1 MEKTGFTEK
10 MEFLFNEAKCL
21 EIYMTGLSRW
31 HRVTPTDFRSF
42 DGKRRIQGEEYEG
55 PLYAYGTNRKVSPK
69 HNNKIVSSE
78 VLIERNKRS
87 QKMRF

>member
-10 MEFLFNEAKCL
+10 MEFLFNEARCL
-21 EIYMTGLSRW
+21 EIYVPGLSRW

-55 PLYAYGTNRKVSPK
+55 PLYAYGTNRKVIPK
-69 HNNKIVSSE
+69 FNNKIVSSE
-78 VLIERNKRS
+78 VLIERNARS
-87 QKMRF
+87 QKMR

>member
-10 MEFLFNEAKCL
+10 MEFLFNEARCL
-21 EIYMTGLSRW
+21 EIYMPGLSRW

-55 PLYAYGTNRKVSPK
+55 PLYAYGTNKKVIPSF
-69 HNNKIVSSE
+69 NNKIVSSE

>member
-1 MEKTGFTEK
+1 MEKTGYTEK
-10 MEFLFNEAKCL
+10 MEFLFNESKNL
-21 EIYMTGLSRW
+21 EIFLPNLNIWY
-31 HRVTPTDFRSF
+31 RVTPVDFRSF

-78 VLIERNKRS
+78 VLIERNARS
-87 QKMRF
+87 QKMR

>member
-10 MEFLFNEAKCL
+10 MEFLFNESKNL
-21 EIYMTGLSRW
+21 EIYMPGLSRW
-31 HRVTPTDFRSF
+31 HRVTPIDFRSF
-42 DGKRRIQGEEYEG
+42 DGKRRIQGKEYEG
-55 PLYAYGTNRKVSPK
+55 PLYAYGTNRKVLPK

-87 QKMRF
+87 QKMR

>member
-1 MEKTGFTEK
+1 MEKTGYTEK
-10 MEFLFNEAKCL
+10 IEYPFNEAKCL
-21 EIYMTGLSRW
+21 EIYMPGLSRW

-69 HNNKIVSSE
+69 HNNKIIPSE
-78 VLIERNKRS
+78 VLNQRNSRS
-87 QKMRF
+87 QKMR

>member
-1 MEKTGFTEK
+1 MEKTGYTEK
-10 MEFLFNEAKCL
+10 MEFLFNESKNL
-21 EIYMTGLSRW
+21 EIFLPNLNNWY
-31 HRVTPTDFRSF
+31 RVTPTDFRSF

-78 VLIERNKRS
+78 ILIERNARS
-87 QKMRF
+87 QKMR

>member
-1 MEKTGFTEK
+1 MEKTGYTEK
-10 MEFLFNEAKCL
+10 MEFLFNESKNL
-21 EIYMTGLSRW
+21 EIFLPNLNNWY
-31 HRVTPTDFRSF
+31 RVTPTDFRSF

-69 HNNKIVSSE
+69 HTNKIVPSE
-78 VLIERNKRS
+78 VLNERNERS

>member
-1 MEKTGFTEK
+1 MEKTGYTEK
-10 MEFLFNEAKCL
+10 MEFLFNESKNL
-21 EIYMTGLSRW
+21 EIFLPNFNNWY
-31 HRVTPTDFRSF
+31 RVTPTDFRSF

-55 PLYAYGTNRKVSPK
+55 PLYAYGTNKKVIPSF
-69 HNNKIVSSE
+69 NNKIVSSE

>member
-10 MEFLFNEAKCL
+10 MEYLFNEAKHL
-21 EIYMTGLSRW
+21 EIYMPTLNRW

-69 HNNKIVSSE
+69 HNNKIITSE
-78 VLIERNKRS
+78 ILDQRNAIS
-87 QKMRF
+87 QKIR

>member
-10 MEFLFNEAKCL
+10 MEFLFNEARCL
-21 EIYMTGLSRW
+21 EIYMPGLSRW

-69 HNNKIVSSE
+69 HNNKIVPSK
-78 VLIERNKRS
+78 VLTERNARS
-87 QKMRF
+87 QKMR

>member
-1 MEKTGFTEK
+1 MEKTGYTEK
-10 MEFLFNEAKCL
+10 MEFLFNEARCL
-21 EIYMTGLSRW
+21 EIYMPGLSRW

-42 DGKRRIQGEEYEG
+42 DGKRRIQGKEYEG
-55 PLYAYGTNRKVSPK
+55 PLYAYGTNKKVIPTF
-69 HNNKIVSSE
+69 NNKIVSSE

>member
-1 MEKTGFTEK
+1 MEKTGYTEK
-10 MEFLFNEAKCL
+10 MEFLFNEARCL
-21 EIYMTGLSRW
+21 EIYMPGLSRL

-42 DGKRRIQGEEYEG
+42 DGKRRIQGEEYKG

-78 VLIERNKRS
+78 VLIERNARS
-87 QKMRF
+87 QKMR

>member
-1 MEKTGFTEK
+1 MEKTGYTEK
-10 MEFLFNEAKCL
+10 MEFLFNESKNL
-21 EIYMTGLSRW
+21 EIYIPGLSRW

-42 DGKRRIQGEEYEG
+42 DGKRRIQGKEYEG
-55 PLYAYGTNRKVSPK
+55 PLYAYGTNKKVIPTF
-69 HNNKIVSSE
+69 NNKIVSSE